1 MEGMLTTPRD
11 APLEGMLNWVAY
23 AATGIELLAVV
34 LIVGVIV
41 FATVSYSMKI
51 MARQA
56 DMTTYTDFRHRVGRA
71 LLLGLEILVAADIIR
86 TVVLEP
92 TLSNVLVLGLLVLIR
107 TFLSW
112 SLVLEIEERWPWQ
125 RHSAGRKTSR
135 LKEVQIVQ
143 VVKRSNRYEI
153 RPSMR
158 CSRLS

>member
-1 MEGMLTTPRD
+1 MGHDPWIVGWLLGGPEVRIATFQTEAMMEGMLTTSRD
-11 APLEGMLNWVAY
+11 APLEGMLQWVAY

-92 TLSNVLVLGLLVLIR
+92 TLANVLVLGLLVLIR

-125 RHSAGRKTSR
+125 ARH
-135 LKEVQIVQ
+135 E
-143 VVKRSNRYEI
+143 KRDA
-153 RPSMR
+153 P
-158 CSRLS
+158 